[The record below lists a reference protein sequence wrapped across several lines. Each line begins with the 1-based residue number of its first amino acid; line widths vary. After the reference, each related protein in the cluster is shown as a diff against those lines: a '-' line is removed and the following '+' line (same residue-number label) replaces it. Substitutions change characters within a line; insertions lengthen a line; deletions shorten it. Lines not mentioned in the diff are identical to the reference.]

1 MIIDDDKFN
10 ELPEWLKE
18 QYEKTDDGYQ
28 SVDSLKLAKVKGT
41 ADNLDTEL
49 KGIKSQYAELNEKL
63 TSAEQRK
70 ADEIK
75 EAREKAL
82 EEATSKGETDQI
94 KDLYAQKMADLEE
107 RSLARGREEAM
118 KEFKSESLSKDAQNM
133 RAKLA
138 AELARDE
145 DSQSAIEILLGNMI
159 KPSDD
164 GIEFYDTQGGALSIN
179 DVNVYKSDV
188 LKKSPL
194 FRHLIKA
201 DHKVEG
207 AGNVNGGAGG
217 GSDSSEKPK
226 LSTATQG
233 YLAGLN

>member
-10 ELPEWLKE
+10 ELPEWLKD
-18 QYEKTDDGYQ
+18 QYEKTDEGYQ

-49 KGIKSQYAELNEKL
+49 KGIKSQYEELNAKL
-63 TSAEQRK
+63 TDAEQRK
-70 ADEIK
+70 ANEIK

-82 EEATSKGETDQI
+82 EEATGKGEIDQV
-94 KDLYAQKMADLEE
+94 KELYAQKMADLEE
-107 RSLARGREEAM
+107 RSLKRGREEAM
-118 KEFKSESLSKDAQNM
+118 KEFKSESLNKDAQNM

-145 DSQSAIEILLGNMI
+145 DSQVAIEMLLNAMI

-164 GIEFYDTQGGALSIN
+164 GIEFYDTKGGALSIN
-179 DVNVYKSDV
+179 DVNVYKNDV

-194 FRHLIKA
+194 FKHLIKA
-201 DHKVEG
+201 DHVVSG
-207 AGNVNGGAGG
+207 AGKANGGAGG
-217 GSDSSEKPK
+217 GSDSNEKPK

-233 YLAGLN
+233 YLASLN

>member
-10 ELPEWLKE
+10 ELPEWLKD

-49 KGIKSQYAELNEKL
+49 KGIKSQYEELNAKL
-63 TSAEQRK
+63 TDAEQRK
-70 ADEIK
+70 ANEIK

-82 EEATSKGETDQI
+82 EEATGKGEIDQV
-94 KDLYAQKMADLEE
+94 KELYAQKMADLEE
-107 RSLARGREEAM
+107 RSLKRGREEAM
-118 KEFKSESLSKDAQNM
+118 KEFKSESLNKDAQNM

-145 DSQSAIEILLGNMI
+145 DSQVAIEMLLNAMI

-164 GIEFYDTQGGALSIN
+164 GIEFYDTKGGALSIN
-179 DVNVYKSDV
+179 DVNVYKNDV
-188 LKKSPL
+188 LKKSP
-194 FRHLIKA
+194 FFKHLIKA
-201 DHKVEG
+201 DHVVSG
-207 AGNVNGGAGG
+207 AGNASGGAA
-217 GSDSSEKPK
+217 DKNPK
-226 LSTATQG
+226 TETRDQAKSW
-233 YLAGLN
+233 YN